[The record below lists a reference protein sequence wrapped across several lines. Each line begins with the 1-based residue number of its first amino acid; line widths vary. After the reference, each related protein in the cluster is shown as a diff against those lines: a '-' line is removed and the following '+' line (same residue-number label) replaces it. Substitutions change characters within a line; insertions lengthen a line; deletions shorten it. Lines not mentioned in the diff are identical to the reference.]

1 MSAMRAHPLDIA
13 AGEVK
18 TASTR
23 AQFDALEPQWRALEE
38 ISEGAV
44 LFQSFDWCRN
54 FLDHAQPL
62 GQIELRIFTFSD
74 ERGLAALLPLAM
86 QEKSGIKV
94 MTGLSEPFQQYTDML
109 ARPGIDVKAAF
120 AAMLTSI
127 RAGGA
132 DSLHLGQVRHGS
144 TLHRAIDG
152 VVPVSGE
159 ADGAPF
165 VPIGDFAS
173 FDAYHK
179 TVNAKTRKNMRNA
192 RNRLERDAPVRHDVA
207 RSGEVLAQVIDR
219 SFEGREAWL
228 GRQGLTS
235 RAFRDSGFGA
245 FLARFKQPGTIGID
259 TIAFALMHGDKP
271 VADQWGFV
279 HKGRYYAFMAG
290 WDEAYEEASPGKMHL
305 GEILEACHGEGIKVA
320 DFLIPAARYKFTWAN
335 EAVAV
340 QDHVM
345 ALSLRGK
352 LHNSLWL
359 NFTRPLAKR
368 AVYAMPPQMR
378 AALFKAVMPSLA

>member
-1 MSAMRAHPLDIA
+1 MSVMHAQTHDPAQLVV
-13 AGEVK
+13 E

-23 AQFDALEPQWRALEE
+23 AQFNGLEADWRALEDA
-38 ISEGAV
+38 SCGAV

-54 FLDHAQPL
+54 FLEHAREF
-62 GQIELRIFTFSD
+62 GGVEMRVFAVREKGCAIAI
-74 ERGLAALLPLAM
+74 LPLAI

-109 ARPGIDVKAAF
+109 ARPDIDVKAAF
-120 AAMLTSI
+120 AAMLPAI
-127 RAGGA
+127 RAAGP
-132 DSLHLGQVRHGS
+132 DCLHLGQVRQGS
-144 TLHRAIDG
+144 DLHRAIDG
-152 VVPVSGE
+152 IAPVSGE

-165 VPIGDFAS
+165 VPIGDWES
-173 FDAYHK
+173 FEAYHK
-179 TVNAKTRKNMRNA
+179 SVNAKTRKNMRNA
-192 RNRLERDAPVRHDVA
+192 RNRLERDAPVRHHVA
-207 RSGEVLAQVIDR
+207 RGGEVLAQVIDR
-219 SFEGREAWL
+219 SFDGREAWL

-245 FLARFKQPGTIGID
+245 FLGRFKQPQESGID

-345 ALSLRGK
+345 ALTLRGK

-378 AALFKAVMPSLA
+378 AALFKAVLPSLT